1 LISYARLFKRPLLF
15 RSFTG
20 LTVSEFDSIFI
31 GIESKYNEHE
41 RRRRL
46 SNRKKRQRDVGAGRP
61 FKLKAKER
69 FLMLLVYYRLY
80 ITFTLSGF
88 LFDLDQSNVCRDIS
102 ILEPLVKECIP
113 LPKKLYKRTRR
124 RARTMDE
131 VEENFPGFKA
141 FIDATEQEIP
151 RPTKNKSKKMTTTTF
166 YSGKKKKHT
175 IKTQYMVNNEGL
187 ILHKTGHK
195 SGRKHDY
202 DIYKHNHPITPVQ
215 VENVFDLGYMGV
227 QNDFPTVKSVL
238 PVKKKRNSI
247 LSNEERTYNRKHS
260 QLRIIVEHAICR
272 IKKFGIMGTKFRNRL
287 GRYDHVSDIVS
298 GLVNF
303 RIMMRTNRM
312 VLL

>member
-1 LISYARLFKRPLLF
+1 MISYARLFKRPLLF

-20 LTVSEFDSIFI
+20 LTVSEFDSIYI

-41 RRRRL
+41 RRRRI
-46 SNRKKRQRDVGAGRP
+46 SNRKKRQRDVGIAGRP

-124 RARTMDE
+124 RARTIDE

-151 RPTKNKSKKMTTTTF
+151 RPKNRRKRKSY

-175 IKTQYMVNNEGL
+175 VKTQYVVNSEGL
-187 ILHKTGHK
+187 ILHKTDHDH
-195 SGRKHDY
+195 GRIHDY

-238 PVKKKRNSI
+238 PVKKKKNSN

-260 QLRIIVEHAICR
+260 ELRIIVEHAICR
-272 IKKFGIMGTKFRNRL
+272 IKKFGIMGAKFRNRL
-287 GRYDHVSDIVS
+287 RKYDNASDIVS
-298 GLVNF
+298 GLLNF
-303 RIMMRTNRM
+303 RVMQFNRM
-312 VLL
+312 SL